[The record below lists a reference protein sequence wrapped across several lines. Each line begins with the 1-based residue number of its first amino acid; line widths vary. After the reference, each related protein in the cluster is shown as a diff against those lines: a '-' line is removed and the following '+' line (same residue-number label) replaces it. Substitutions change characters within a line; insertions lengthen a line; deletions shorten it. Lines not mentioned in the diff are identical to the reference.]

1 MIEEASRMGL
11 QMQTELANRSLEVT
25 SLLVVSS
32 PALVERSWPEERR

>member
-11 QMQTELANRSLEVT
+11 QMQMELANRSLEVT

-32 PALVERSWPEERR
+32 PALVERSCPEERK